1 MKKLSLIRFLILAGG
16 IIGLGFLAIPAQ
28 AQDVQKAQELQ
39 QVIDAQ
45 QRQLEDQQQ
54 QLDAQRELLLN
65 LQKQMESLVKDSD
78 AKGTVVA
85 EKPPAEPPVDSNKV
99 TPSKKVALSQMDK
112 HDREHPSGTNARIGD
127 HSKGIPIP
135 GSKTEIAVHG
145 FAELQIIHDTN
156 GIDDNEFD
164 TKDIPVDGSPSQ
176 TKFSVNPTR
185 LEVSSKTP
193 TSAGRVNTFIS
204 VDFNGES
211 NAADL
216 RMRQAYGELSNENLG
231 ASLLAGQ
238 AWATM
243 VDLKAFPETL
253 DMAGPAGLFKERQP
267 LLRVT
272 KSLADALS
280 AEVALETPENVD
292 YLDADKLTRWPDLA
306 ITGTWHADGK
316 YLKHLRLAGLAR
328 DLRAE
333 GTDGSTDSAFGWA
346 IGGSGKLVLP
356 FLGAKDNFKFGVQYG
371 DGYGAQVRG
380 GPDDAAFNIGSS
392 ELKTIGV
399 FSTYGGLQHWWLDS
413 LRSNL
418 VYGYVNADNPGFVD
432 GDELDNTGYAA
443 VDLIWNPYK
452 TVNFGVEYLWGRR
465 ENKDGEAGSDNRL
478 LFSSRF
484 EF

>member
-1 MKKLSLIRFLILAGG
+1 MKKLSLMHFLLLAGG

-28 AQDVQKAQELQ
+28 AQDAQKVQELQ
-39 QVIDAQ
+39 HVIDAQ
-45 QRQLEDQQQ
+45 QRQLENQQQ
-54 QLDAQRELLLN
+54 QLDAQRQLLQN
-65 LQKQMESLVKDSD
+65 LQKQMESLAKDKD
-78 AKGTVVA
+78 TKGTVVA
-85 EKPPAEPPVDSNKV
+85 EKPPAEQPMDFTKVPP
-99 TPSKKVALSQMDK
+99 PKKVALSQMDK
-112 HDREHPSGTNARIGD
+112 YDREHPSGTNVRIGD
-127 HSKGIPIP
+127 HSKTIPIP
-135 GSKTEIAVHG
+135 ATKTEIGVHG

-156 GIDDNEFD
+156 GIDDNQFD
-164 TKDIPVDGSPSQ
+164 TVNIPVDGSPSQ
-176 TKFSVNPTR
+176 TKFSVNPSR

-193 TSAGRVNTFIS
+193 TSVGRVNTFIS

-216 RMRQAYGELSNENLG
+216 QLRQAYGELSNENLG

-238 AWATM
+238 AWTTM
-243 VDLKAFPETL
+243 ADLKAIPETL
-253 DMAGPAGLFKERQP
+253 DIAGPTGHFKERQP

-272 KSLADALS
+272 KSLADALT
-280 AEVALETPENVD
+280 AEVALETPENVA
-292 YLDADKLTRWPDLA
+292 YVDADKLTRWPDLA
-306 ITGTWHADGK
+306 VTGTWHADGK

-333 GTDGSTDSAFGWA
+333 GTNGSTDSAFGWA

-371 DGYGAQVRG
+371 DGYGAQIRG
-380 GPDDAAFNIGSS
+380 GPDDAAFNTVSS

-399 FSTYGGLQHWWLDS
+399 FSTYGGWQHWWLNS

-443 VDLIWNPYK
+443 VDLIWNPY
-452 TVNFGVEYLWGRR
+452 TMVNFGVEYLWGRR
-465 ENKDGEAGSDNRL
+465 ENKDGADGTDNRL